1 MNFGETAAFLKLLL
15 ERPLICRGKRDI
27 FSPGRSAFHKR
38 LVGNIANGRAPEVAF
53 SHMSGEKGNRGF
65 ANNGER
71 AGGFFLPIRRG
82 EGCPMV
88 ADGEGYWEELLVI
101 AL

>member
-1 MNFGETAAFLKLLL
+1 LKLLL
-15 ERPLICRGKRDI
+15 EGPLICRGNRDI
-27 FSPGRSAFHKR
+27 FSPGRRAFHKR
-38 LVGNIANGRAPEVAF
+38 LVGNTANGRALEVAF

-65 ANNGER
+65 ANK
-71 AGGFFLPIRRG
+71 
-82 EGCPMV
+82 GCRMV

>member
-1 MNFGETAAFLKLLL
+1 MNFGETAASLKLLL
-15 ERPLICRGKRDI
+15 VGPLICRGNRDI
-27 FSPGRSAFHKR
+27 FSPGRRAFHKR
-38 LVGNIANGRAPEVAF
+38 LVGNSANGRALEVAF

-71 AGGFFLPIRRG
+71 VEGFFLPIRRG
-82 EGCPMV
+82 EGCRMV